1 MARLRVASAA
11 RMFDHGFPDAPVLQF
26 VLIFPFPL
34 GFPPSAEPTRASAL
48 LVPPTVCRQLWIG
61 FPIWIYIVQQVQ
73 FYAPY
78 RGKECFMR
86 SFLRVAAV
94 GLVFLLLTAC
104 GSGRYT
110 IVEPAKKQFSDY
122 HTLEI
127 KPFTTTLN
135 SAEAK
140 ALSDRFA
147 ERLHRAITEQR
158 AENPDRLVFQDIT
171 LQTAQSEGVLLVEG
185 NVISYEEGSR
195 AKRYFIGFG
204 SGKAYCTIQVI
215 FRDKNSGEEVSRT
228 NFDGELGMGIF
239 GGDADEAVDAVV
251 GSFIDY
257 MREYMSS

>member
-1 MARLRVASAA
+1 LVASA
-11 RMFDHGFPDAPVLQF
+11 FDRFQAILDWIANLDLYCGAVAIH
-26 VLIFPFPL
+26 
-34 GFPPSAEPTRASAL
+34 RAL
-48 LVPPTVCRQLWIG
+48 
-61 FPIWIYIVQQVQ
+61 
-73 FYAPY
+73 

-86 SFLRVAAV
+86 SFVRVAAI
-94 GLVFLLLTAC
+94 GLIFLLLTAC

-110 IVEPAKKQFSDY
+110 IVEPAKKQFSEY

-140 ALSDRFA
+140 TLSDRFA
-147 ERLHRAITEQR
+147 ERLHRAIMQQR
-158 AENPDRLVFQDIT
+158 AENPDRIVFQDIT
-171 LQTAQSEGVLLVEG
+171 LQTGQTEGVLLVEG

-228 NFDGELGMGIF
+228 NFDGELAMGLF

-251 GSFIDY
+251 ESFIDY
-257 MREYMSS
+257 MREYMSA

>member
-1 MARLRVASAA
+1 MRSLLRV
-11 RMFDHGFPDAPVLQF
+11 
-26 VLIFPFPL
+26 
-34 GFPPSAEPTRASAL
+34 T
-48 LVPPTVCRQLWIG
+48 
-61 FPIWIYIVQQVQ
+61 
-73 FYAPY
+73 
-78 RGKECFMR
+78 
-86 SFLRVAAV
+86 AV
-94 GLVFLLLTAC
+94 GLIFLLLTAC

-140 ALSDRFA
+140 TLSDRFA
-147 ERLHRAITEQR
+147 ERLHRAIMEQR
-158 AENPDRLVFQDIT
+158 AQNPDRIVFQDIT
-171 LQTAQSEGVLLVEG
+171 LQTGQSEGVLLVEG

-215 FRDKNSGEEVSRT
+215 FRDKHSGEEISRT
-228 NFDGELGMGIF
+228 NFDGELAMGLF

-251 GSFIDY
+251 ESFIDY
-257 MREYMSS
+257 MREYMSA